1 MIGIETPYH
10 HHHHHRPTISYLS
23 IHSILAKIYRI
34 LYVASML
41 LEKKQSI
48 YFAYCC
54 IIRTMNICSFVLL
67 SSLMS
72 FGFWAS
78 LTTKQCNLND
88 NLKHNCSSCIE
99 SVRKACLRLSCFFSW
114 ALYIELSQEFSS
126 FGLSIE
132 IFVDFCSNWASAWK
146 DFGRFRL
153 LMR

>member
-1 MIGIETPYH
+1 MILLAMIGIETPYH

-72 FGFWAS
+72 FGFLAS

-99 SVRKACLRLSCFFSW
+99 SVRKACLRLSCF
-114 ALYIELSQEFSS
+114 
-126 FGLSIE
+126 GLSIE
-132 IFVDFCSNWASAWK
+132 IFVDFCSN
-146 DFGRFRL
+146 
-153 LMR
+153 